1 MKQAQRTHVM
11 ERFKNGKVNILIAT
25 GVAARG
31 IDVSGIDAVF
41 NFDLP
46 QDNEYYIHRI
56 GRTGRA
62 GKSGTAYTLVNSRK
76 QVYDVRALSK
86 YIKAEIIEKQFP
98 VKEDIIGKKLEKIS
112 EKINISLE
120 NEIKDETK
128 LVISKLLEQGLTL
141 EKIAES

>member
-1 MKQAQRTHVM
+1 M
-11 ERFKNGKVNILIAT
+11 
-25 GVAARG
+25 
-31 IDVSGIDAVF
+31 
-41 NFDLP
+41 
-46 QDNEYYIHRI
+46 
-56 GRTGRA
+56 
-62 GKSGTAYTLVNSRK
+62 VNSRK

-141 EKIAES
+141 EKIAESLINLKVQ